1 MSYRPLLP
9 GTVPVRRSFRPGLL
23 LVFLFATLL
32 FLGGGYALL
41 NSPWDTLGP
50 KALEEVPREDRA
62 TGGGGPDVAVHLR
75 NNQSQLVS
83 VIENIEKTRSLLQ
96 RTAPYLR
103 SAGYNLQAR
112 WLESAD
118 SYSDAALQAAR
129 YSLDET
135 EAAMTHMQ
143 ERRSQ

>member
-1 MSYRPLLP
+1 
-9 GTVPVRRSFRPGLL
+9 
-23 LVFLFATLL
+23 LFAALL

-50 KALEEVPREDRA
+50 TALEEMPHEERA
-62 TGGGGPDVAVHLR
+62 TGGFDPDVAVHLR
-75 NNQSQLVS
+75 NNQSQLV
-83 VIENIEKTRSLLQ
+83 VAIENMEKTRSLLQ

-103 SAGYNLQAR
+103 KAGYNLQAH

-143 ERRSQ
+143 ERRSK